1 MGKAEHASAKTK
13 KKKWEQLIMQEYTR
27 KKTVRSEKLHPSIK
41 RS

>member
-13 KKKWEQLIMQEYTR
+13 KKKWEQIMQEYTR
-27 KKTVRSEKLHPSIK
+27 KKTVRSEKLHQSIK